1 MPGPTFT
8 EEQSQWARGLRRIAG
23 IDEAGRGPL
32 AGPVVAAAV
41 ILPVGFRRN
50 WLSQVA
56 DSKLLTASRREFLYG
71 QMNAASLPVGVGV
84 IDSQTI
90 DLVGIAKATRLA
102 MKMAVKQIQPA
113 PEFLLIDYFKLLEVK
128 LPQKGVPDGDSLCIS
143 IACASIIAKVTRD
156 RLMVD
161 YDRTYPGYGFA
172 DHKGYGTAAHL
183 ECLRRL
189 GACPIHRCSFKP
201 VRDVCGVEA

>member
-1 MPGPTFT
+1 MPGPTFA

-41 ILPVGFRRN
+41 ILPVGFRQN

-71 QMNAASLPVGVGV
+71 QMTAASLPIGVGV

-90 DLVGIAKATRLA
+90 DVVGIAKATRLA

-113 PEFLLIDYFKLLEVK
+113 PEFLLIDYFKLPEVR

-189 GACPIHRCSFKP
+189 GACPIHRCSFQP